1 MTTTV
6 TCRSFYCKVKT
17 RQQQRNSTNQ
27 TTPYEN
33 GDGGSSSCSYS
44 VVTAWLWNL
53 HHVKEFWTLDGK
65 LPAQAQQFASMT
77 WRRSRKSSKVSNMFQ
92 SCKCATCCIM
102 SFSDEHSSGLSECF
116 HHIQA
121 QKTWRKW
128 RFCSSTYF
136 LSYSALLTSF
146 SCPWNNETFC
156 KKDNKDQFD
165 RQHEACFCLTASAVA
180 SSKESKAAKSCVC
193 LWITAAL
200 FTCPLYR
207 SSLAAGRTRTFPSG
221 LFGSVGTLRKNK
233 CDKSWSLITLS
244 VMFSIC
250 VRAVIGVFPVSV
262 WCDTWSFSSP
272 WKHRLCLW

>member
-1 MTTTV
+1 MGNCPLRPSSLLQWPGEEAGNPPRFP
-6 TCRSFYCKVKT
+6 TCFSPANVQYYLLH
-17 RQQQRNSTNQ
+17 
-27 TTPYEN
+27 YELQ
-33 GDGGSSSCSYS
+33 
-44 VVTAWLWNL
+44 WW
-53 HHVKEFWTLDGK
+53 
-65 LPAQAQQFASMT
+65 AQQWTQWVFPSHPGPE
-77 WRRSRKSSKVSNMFQ
+77 
-92 SCKCATCCIM
+92 
-102 SFSDEHSSGLSECF
+102 DL
-116 HHIQA
+116 
-121 QKTWRKW
+121 RKW

-165 RQHEACFCLTASAVA
+165 GQHEVCFCLTASAVA
-180 SSKESKAAKSCVC
+180 SSKESKAAKSCLC

-233 CDKSWSLITLS
+233 SDKSWSLITLS

>member
-1 MTTTV
+1 MRTV
-6 TCRSFYCKVKT
+6 TVDHPRVL
-17 RQQQRNSTNQ
+17 
-27 TTPYEN
+27 
-33 GDGGSSSCSYS
+33 
-44 VVTAWLWNL
+44 TAWLQRGYEISTML
-53 HHVKEFWTLDGK
+53 KSFWTLDGK

-92 SCKCATCCIM
+92 SCKCAILPAALWASVM
-102 SFSDEHSSGLSECF
+102 STAVDSVSVSITS
-116 HHIQA
+116 
-121 QKTWRKW
+121 RPR

-165 RQHEACFCLTASAVA
+165 GQHEVCFCLTASAVA
-180 SSKESKAAKSCVC
+180 SSKESKAAKSCLC

-233 CDKSWSLITLS
+233 SDKSWSLITLS

>member
-1 MTTTV
+1 MRTV
-6 TCRSFYCKVKT
+6 TVDHPRVL
-17 RQQQRNSTNQ
+17 
-27 TTPYEN
+27 
-33 GDGGSSSCSYS
+33 
-44 VVTAWLWNL
+44 TAWLQRGYEISTML
-53 HHVKEFWTLDGK
+53 KSSWTLDGK

-165 RQHEACFCLTASAVA
+165 GQHEACFCLTASAVA